1 MTDSPNHVSVVIT
14 VRNGERYLSAAVTS
28 ILEQS
33 TPPAEIVVVDD
44 GSTDDTVGVLTGF
57 GDAVR
62 LVRQSAR
69 GAAAGRNRGIAASS
83 GDVLAFLDA
92 DDLWTPHSL
101 ARRLARLVEAD
112 APDGVFGRTTQF
124 VSPDLPE
131 LEARH
136 LRVGAETVSAPL
148 LGALVIRREVAERVG
163 PFDESLPS
171 AEGVDWVTRARDAG
185 VRLATIDDVV
195 LRRRLHATNT
205 GRTLPRETTL
215 SALRRVVHAH
225 HCRHNER

>member
-44 GSTDDTVGVLTGF
+44 GSTDDTVGVLAGF

-101 ARRLARLVEAD
+101 ARRLERLVEAD

-131 LEARH
+131 HEAHR
-136 LRVGAETVSAPL
+136 LRIRAEPASAPL
-148 LGALVIRREVAERVG
+148 LGALVVRREVAERVG
-163 PFDESLPS
+163 PFDESWPS
-171 AEGVDWVTRARDAG
+171 AHGVDWIARARDAG
-185 VRLATIDDVV
+185 VRLVAIDDVV
-195 LRRRLHATNT
+195 LHRRLHATNT
-205 GRTLPRETTL
+205 GRALPRETTL